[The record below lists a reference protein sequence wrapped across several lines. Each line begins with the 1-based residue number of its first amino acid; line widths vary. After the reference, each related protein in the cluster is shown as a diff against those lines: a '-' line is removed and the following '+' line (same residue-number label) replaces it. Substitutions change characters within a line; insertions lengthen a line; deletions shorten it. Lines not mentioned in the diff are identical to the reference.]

1 MPTTAEVQASITAV
15 IKVVNDLFTY
25 SSGDFTDE
33 SIALKATY
41 QSDYEFIADIQSA
54 LDGTRDT
61 LSSTISTVSAIIE
74 PLISEYARLAD
85 TATTPD
91 KASWAQTGFDEIWAR
106 LYRFAA
112 DQTTPLTVESRAFT
126 WTEPTI
132 YLANASTITDGRAMV
147 QVYRDSYDYDIETA
161 TAEDIE
167 GRCVIDVNRGAEVQ
181 QETFELSGEAAPLD
195 NTVQGGTGLI
205 TSITG
210 LSCSDSTAFI
220 SNPSFTSY
228 VGTTTAVTGL
238 SGWTVGSATP
248 QEFGNIN
255 IDETTVY
262 RSFSGEGATPASL
275 KIIPASPAT
284 SESVKQ
290 VFSDLKISFNA
301 DTPYYV
307 HVAHYHPTGTA
318 GSLILTWGGVSVTTV
333 LNSGNDN
340 QWNLTRIGASAA
352 TQKNC
357 WLRQFD
363 VNDAEI
369 KIEVTGITDP
379 EYVLIDDVTIGPM
392 TQYGAAQWYALV
404 GGTTPFLEGDYLG
417 GSASATAPWTAV
429 TGGTSGINQRWFA
442 ELFGAYLPSTTGT
455 PTWAEPT

>member
-15 IKVVNDLFTY
+15 VKVVNDMFTY
-25 SSGDFTDE
+25 SSGDFTTE
-33 SIALKATY
+33 STALKGTY
-41 QSDYEFIADIQSA
+41 QDDYEFIADIQSA

-85 TATTPD
+85 TATAPD

-126 WTEPTI
+126 WTEPTH

-147 QVYRDSYDYDIETA
+147 QLYRDSYNYDIETA

-167 GRCVIDVNRGAEVQ
+167 GRCVIDVNRGASVQ

-195 NTVQGGTGLI
+195 NTVQGGSGLI

-228 VGTTTAVTGL
+228 TGTKTSVDGV
-238 SGWTVGSATP
+238 SGWTMVDDPAVFT
-248 QEFGNIN
+248 NVN
-255 IDETTVY
+255 IDTTTTY
-262 RSFSGEGATPASL
+262 RTFAGEGDEPASL
-275 KIIPASPAT
+275 KFIGDDG
-284 SESVKQ
+284 VKQ
-290 VFSDLKISFNA
+290 VWADTNLSFDA
-301 DTPYYV
+301 ATPYYV
-307 HVAHYHPTGTA
+307 HVAHWHPVGTV
-318 GSLILTWGGVSVTTV
+318 GTIKLTWGGVSVTTT
-333 LNSGNDN
+333 LNTSNDG
-340 QWNLTRIGASAA
+340 QWNLTRIGASEA

-363 VNDAEI
+363 INDAEI
-369 KIEVTGITDP
+369 KIEVTGVDP
-379 EYVLIDDVTIGPM
+379 TSSAEYVLVDDVTIGPM
-392 TQYGAAQWYALV
+392 TQYGGAQWYALV
-404 GGTTPFLEGDYLG
+404 GGSTPFLDGDYLG
-417 GSASATAPWTAV
+417 GSASATAPWGAV

-455 PTWAEPT
+455 PVWAEPT